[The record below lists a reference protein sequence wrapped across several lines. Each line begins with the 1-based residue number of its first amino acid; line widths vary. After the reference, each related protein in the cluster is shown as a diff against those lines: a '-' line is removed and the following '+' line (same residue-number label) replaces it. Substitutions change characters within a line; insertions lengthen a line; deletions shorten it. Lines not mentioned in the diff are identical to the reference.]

1 MNYAF
6 LKEFSQNLFTRTLLL
21 FHISLNILLIL
32 LGAAIPVTL
41 TKNQVKAIYLN
52 SSGKSFLPLKLPT
65 RKIYKKNLAYKKA
78 CLQEKS
84 SQKKILLTSQIQIF
98 PMLAEET
105 LSPIAYVTVW
115 ACKPSGFF
123 LLIFLVSSPSQTT
136 AFRFQILNLKY
147 HISSQYHQV
156 LPHQ

>member
-1 MNYAF
+1 MPFRRSLAIICLQERYCCSAF
-6 LKEFSQNLFTRTLLL
+6 PLSLIESPGCSNSYHAYQKLGQAN
-21 FHISLNILLIL
+21 ISSFIRKKF
-32 LGAAIPVTL
+32 PSFKVT
-41 TKNQVKAIYLN
+41 
-52 SSGKSFLPLKLPT
+52 
-65 RKIYKKNLAYKKA
+65 YKKNIAYKKA
-78 CLQEKS
+78 CLQEKF